1 MHRCIQPNGHDK
13 HAVSYKITMQKMKYI
28 FLQILFFDTF
38 YNIEIK
44 W

>member
-1 MHRCIQPNGHDK
+1 MIMINMQ
-13 HAVSYKITMQKMKYI
+13 YITRKMKYI